1 MNKETQE
8 TMFSSDKQNWETP
21 QDKWNEWNNI
31 YDFQIDLASS
41 KENSKCGEFY
51 IDEEIDSL
59 SVDWHTLTD
68 GWMWINPPYDQS
80 KEFIK
85 KCDEEAKKGAKIV
98 CLLPSRTDTIAFH
111 TYIYKKYEI
120 DFLKGRLKFEINGE
134 PIPYIN
140 KKTGKA
146 TGKGQSAPFP
156 SMLVF
161 FKK

>member
-85 KCDEEAKKGAKIV
+85 KCDEEAKKGANTK
-98 CLLPSRTDTIAFH
+98 PGHS
-111 TYIYKKYEI
+111 
-120 DFLKGRLKFEINGE
+120 NGF
-134 PIPYIN
+134 Y
-140 KKTGKA
+140 
-146 TGKGQSAPFP
+146 
-156 SMLVF
+156 
-161 FKK
+161 